1 MVKGCSTQNSWL
13 QEVRSVMRL
22 WWPSF
27 HFARYSEVVVTQLEV
42 SHTCLIQSQ
51 LLTRNPPIMHVF
63 CSAYLSVW
71 YILLN

>member
-1 MVKGCSTQNSWL
+1 MGCSTQSSRL
-13 QEVRSVMRL
+13 QEVIAAVRL
-22 WWPSF
+22 WRSSF
-27 HFARYSEVVVTQLEV
+27 QFAHYSEVVVAQLEV

-51 LLTRNPPIMHVF
+51 LLTRNLPIMLVF